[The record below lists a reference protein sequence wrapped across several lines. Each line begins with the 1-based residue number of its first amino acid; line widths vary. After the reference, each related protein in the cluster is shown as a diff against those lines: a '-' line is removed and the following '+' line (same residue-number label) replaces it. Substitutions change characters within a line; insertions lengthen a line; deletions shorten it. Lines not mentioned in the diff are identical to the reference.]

1 MENNFE
7 YDEITLMNIYTFY
20 MIYKIPIEEISEM
33 YKIHIDDI
41 KEIIAPYEN
50 LDYIVTDRDKKSFCI
65 Y

>member
-20 MIYKIPIEEISEM
+20 MIYKLPIEEISDM
-33 YKIHIDDI
+33 YKIHIDEL

-50 LDYIVTDRDKKSFCI
+50 FDYIVTENDKKSFCI